1 MISMKMNQNAELR
14 KRLEKL
20 VTLAS
25 VVECSKVHPF
35 NDDLE
40 FLDDDLT
47 D

>member
-25 VVECSKVHPF
+25 VVECSKVNPF